1 MNWSQRLRLFEVI
14 VAGIVPLKLCLADI
28 QLELFT
34 RSSSVELSSAFEE
47 GAPLRQSPL
56 DEITLQIRGWDA
68 ESSQTEEVAEGDASS
83 AASLGIKVTDDGYD
97 PELEEHLQDFIF
109 SRFRKLAAGD

>member
-34 RSSSVELSSAFEE
+34 RSSSVELFSSFEE
-47 GAPLRQSPL
+47 EAPVRQSPL
-56 DEITLQIRGWDA
+56 NEIALQVQSWDA
-68 ESSQTEEVAEGDASS
+68 EGTEAQNVESDDPSS
-83 AASLGIKVTDDGYD
+83 ASALGIKVTDNGYD
-97 PELEEHLQDFIF
+97 PEFEEHLQDFIF
-109 SRFRKLAAGD
+109 SRFRRLAAGE